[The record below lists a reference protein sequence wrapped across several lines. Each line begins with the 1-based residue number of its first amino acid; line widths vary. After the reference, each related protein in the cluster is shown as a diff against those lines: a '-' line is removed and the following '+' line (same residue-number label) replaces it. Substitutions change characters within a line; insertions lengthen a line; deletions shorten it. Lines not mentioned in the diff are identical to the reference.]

1 MSVESRCSRA
11 DCILINSVS
20 LASVVQFGDNCKTE
34 LRSRALAVQR
44 AVTDF
49 EQDEARFASY
59 GVFFRP
65 ELRLSGCTDV
75 RFHSR
80 SDGSS
85 ICVRSL
91 YTLAVSASSLIRFGS
106 GESHRAVA
114 RIKHIRQFNDNRDIR

>member
-1 MSVESRCSRA
+1 MSVEKRCSRVG
-11 DCILINSVS
+11 CVFINSVS
-20 LASVVQFGDNCKTE
+20 LASVAQFGDNCNTE
-34 LRSRALAVQR
+34 LKSRALAVQR

-49 EQDEARFASY
+49 RYDEARFASY
-59 GVFFRP
+59 GLFFRP

-75 RFHSR
+75 RFRSR

-91 YTLAVSASSLIRFGS
+91 YALAASAASLIRFGT

-114 RIKHIRQFNDNRDIR
+114 RVKHIRQFNADRDIR